1 MLPEIT
7 FNLNIDLGDI
17 GLIVSLIL
25 GLGGMALAIYL
36 GLHGFSGG
44 ISASLLRI
52 ESKVDPLA
60 NIPADISAGRQ
71 RLDNLWGILSVSLR
85 RSGETGGTV
94 EAELPNLGHTKV
106 SATPGRENTEYRIQV
121 ANSVLSVPFIS
132 KVSRESD
139 LLQKELDMFGE
150 ETNLTDLG
158 LTQLLVLTPSTDA
171 KKCAEYMRSFVEWLD
186 TIYFD
191 ARMKLQADFERG
203 ILD

>member
-1 MLPEIT
+1 MLLEIT

-36 GLHGFSGG
+36 GHGFSGG

-85 RSGETGGTV
+85 MSGETGGTV

-106 SATPGRENTEYRIQV
+106 SATPG
-121 ANSVLSVPFIS
+121 
-132 KVSRESD
+132 
-139 LLQKELDMFGE
+139 
-150 ETNLTDLG
+150 
-158 LTQLLVLTPSTDA
+158 
-171 KKCAEYMRSFVEWLD
+171 
-186 TIYFD
+186 
-191 ARMKLQADFERG
+191 
-203 ILD
+203 